1 MNSFL
6 FSLFH
11 ICMTKTNYDQS
22 EDFRRIEKEIEKSLV
37 NPITAFDHKYM
48 K

>member
-1 MNSFL
+1 
-6 FSLFH
+6 
-11 ICMTKTNYDQS
+11 MTKTNYDQS
-22 EDFRRIEKEIEKSLV
+22 EDFRRIEKKIEN